1 MKSDLRHQFYQ
12 ECQFS
17 HRNWVLSVWKPG
29 SDWLLIK
36 IYKRLGAPHFPTIFT
51 GSTWLSKSL
60 SARAERCRTGNWFTA
75 LSAGPISHSHNTHG
89 AASTLREQFI
99 FQLCSNLGRIALVEG
114 KERKRRSALLGARIN
129 VARFVEWQWSTLR
142 AEDASPERVYR
153 VLLLTHLSPTHVLEK
168 LALARLSWAASHFWR
183 HVIGFTTLVSLGWF
197 RTPSIRKSDWIGS
210 ILFPAPDFLWFPYA
224 SSSWLRLFL
233 ACGSC

>member
-17 HRNWVLSVWKPG
+17 RRNWVLSVWKPG

-36 IYKRLGAPHFPTIFT
+36 IYIKGMARLIFPRFFM
-51 GSTWLSKSL
+51 GSTWLSKSP
-60 SARAERCRTGNWFTA
+60 SARAERCRPGNWFSA

-99 FQLCSNLGRIALVEG
+99 FQLCSNLGRIALVVG
-114 KERKRRSALLGARIN
+114 KERKRRCALLGARIN

-168 LALARLSWAASHFWR
+168 LALARLPLISGAM
-183 HVIGFTTLVSLGWF
+183 
-197 RTPSIRKSDWIGS
+197 
-210 ILFPAPDFLWFPYA
+210 
-224 SSSWLRLFL
+224 
-233 ACGSC
+233 